1 MLNSQASSA
10 KKIIEGQLIVR
21 INGTLPDIST
31 LGSEEKSE
39 RAAEVKRQG
48 ISTNTSCSL
57 FARVET
63 DQKIFHILVDVG
75 QGIVNSIEKGT
86 SDLGFN
92 SSSFIPDALLITHSH
107 DDHIKEL
114 PMLVNK
120 VDDSLLS
127 SVFAKPTKDY
137 AIDIDPIKDNQNLF
151 NTARLTV
158 TNAGKLPL
166 TNIVVNYG
174 GNSDKTVEKLASL
187 SPGEKVLL
195 SPPEGSTLQS
205 VTVTADHG
213 VSVTKAY
220 RTPIKIP
227 GMMGS

>member
-1 MLNSQASSA
+1 LYTIVIMHNMIILASVGGA
-10 KKIIEGQLIVR
+10 TLIIIV
-21 INGTLPDIST
+21 
-31 LGSEEKSE
+31 
-39 RAAEVKRQG
+39 V
-48 ISTNTSCSL
+48 
-57 FARVET
+57 
-63 DQKIFHILVDVG
+63 
-75 QGIVNSIEKGT
+75 
-86 SDLGFN
+86 
-92 SSSFIPDALLITHSH
+92 
-107 DDHIKEL
+107 
-114 PMLVNK
+114 
-120 VDDSLLS
+120 LLS

-174 GNSDKTVEKLASL
+174 GIGDKTIEKLSSI

-213 VSVTKAY
+213 VSITKAY
-220 RTPIKIP
+220 RTPMKIP